1 MSETQA
7 QAQVLPGDAPDAEVV
22 AALERNWRACVRE
35 FGHAPATHMRD
46 DDELFWYVTGLPDA
60 AFNSVMYANLAPDR
74 IDAAVDEI
82 VSLRRQHRVP
92 MNWLIGPTSR
102 PTNLPSQLR
111 ARGFHYI
118 ADLVPLT
125 LKLADLRPGI
135 SPRAVLTVERVES
148 TSALE
153 EWIAAESRGFELV
166 GELDR
171 GIATL
176 RRGMGVGDNRLRTHL
191 LGRVDGEPVAT
202 ASVVLAGG
210 IGGIYDVSTVPE
222 VRQRGIGTAMTRAA
236 LDVIRAAGHQMAFLQ
251 ASVMGKNLYHRLG
264 FRDRCVCAVYG

>member
-1 MSETQA
+1 MSGA
-7 QAQVLPGDAPDAEVV
+7 HVPALPGDAPDADVV

-35 FGHAPATHMRD
+35 FGHAPATRLRD

-60 AFNSVMYANLAPDR
+60 AFNSVMYANLGPDR

-82 VSLRRQHRVP
+82 KALRRQHRVP

-111 ARGFHYI
+111 ARGFQYI

-125 LKLADLRPGI
+125 LKLADLRPGS

-148 TSALE
+148 TSVLE
-153 EWIAAESRGFELV
+153 EWIEAESRGFELA
-166 GELDR
+166 GALDR

-176 RRGMGVGDNRLRTHL
+176 RRGMGVGDGVLRTHL
-191 LGRVDGEPVAT
+191 LGRVDGAPVAT
-202 ASVVLAGG
+202 ASVVVAGG
-210 IGGIYDVSTVPE
+210 IGGIYDVSTVPDLRE
-222 VRQRGIGTAMTRAA
+222 RGIGTAMTRAA
-236 LDVIRAAGHQMAFLQ
+236 LEVIRAAGHELAFLQ
-251 ASVMGKNLYHRLG
+251 ASVMGQRMYRRLG
-264 FRDRCVCAVYG
+264 FRDRCTCAVYG